1 MLERS
6 VPWILATAMLA
17 GCVSPPQQGSGAP
30 VRAAPPPEQEVAV
43 PVVVE
48 VPVPEDVKQLAEL
61 VAYGQRAGLMSA
73 EEQKREL
80 AATAAAYNRDK
91 SAYARMRLA
100 LLYSL
105 PGTTVQDDARALA
118 LLEPYASA
126 SHGSGALRQF
136 AALLHANVAER
147 VRVQKRADQLKE
159 QLEALR
165 AVERSIIDRGL
176 ESQPR
181 KP

>member
-1 MLERS
+1 MLERIVAL
-6 VPWILATAMLA
+6 VPLLVLLVA
-17 GCVSPPQQGSGAP
+17 GCAEMPRQAGGSR
-30 VRAAPPPEQEVAV
+30 VVPPPEQEVAV

-48 VPVPEDVKQLAEL
+48 VPVPDDVKQLAEL
-61 VAYGQRAGLMSA
+61 MAYGQRVGQMHA

-80 AATAAAYNRDK
+80 AAAGAAYNRDK
-91 SAYARMRLA
+91 GAYTRMRMA
-100 LLYSL
+100 LLLSL
-105 PGTTVQDDARALA
+105 PGTVVQDDARALA
-118 LLEPYASA
+118 LLEPYAA
-126 SHGSGALRQF
+126 AAQGGPLRQF

-147 VRVQKRADQLKE
+147 VRVQRRADQLKE